1 MSKDLYWTYN
11 KSSDSYDLHFYS
23 FGEETIIAT
32 ISDIGDGWEY
42 DSETLGVD
50 NDFLDADNMED
61 AQVEML
67 DLIEDY
73 YEDQANMYDN
83 LLGKFREAK
92 GSE

>member
-23 FGEETIIAT
+23 FGKEKTIAT

-73 YEDQANMYDN
+73 YEDQANMYGN

>member
-1 MSKDLYWTYN
+1 M
-11 KSSDSYDLHFYS
+11 
-23 FGEETIIAT
+23 
-32 ISDIGDGWEY
+32 EY

-73 YEDQANMYDN
+73 YEEQADCHTY

>member
-11 KSSDSYDLHFYS
+11 KPSDSYDLHFHS
-23 FGEETIIAT
+23 FGEEKIIAT

-73 YEDQANMYDN
+73 YEDQADYHTY

>member
-23 FGEETIIAT
+23 FGKEKTIAT

>member
-23 FGEETIIAT
+23 FGKEKTIAT

-73 YEDQANMYDN
+73 YEDQANMYGN
-83 LLGKFREAK
+83 LLGKFREVK

>member
-23 FGEETIIAT
+23 FGKEKTIAT

-61 AQVEML
+61 AQTEML

-73 YEDQANMYDN
+73 YEDQADYHTY
-83 LLGKFREAK
+83 LLGQFREAK
-92 GSE
+92 GLE